1 MKSSSR
7 NILWNFSPRIVDRY
21 IAREF
26 LFSYMVA
33 ILVILSLRILIDLF
47 VQFDEFIESQ
57 PGGSAPGALTVI
69 GYIVDYY
76 GPKTLEYFR
85 DFSGTIILLA
95 AAFSLARLSR
105 QNELVAILA
114 SGVSLKRV
122 IAPIVILGFALN
134 LVMSFDQEV
143 ILPPLAD
150 RLARSSDEM
159 AALHTISVELLPDG
173 GSDLKNQPLP
183 DQSLFRARKYDPEN
197 KTIDDLLVILRRQ
210 GQMIGR
216 VTADKAA
223 WDKDQ
228 KLWRL
233 ENGWQI
239 TTDSFTNVEKS
250 VPLAVYRSSFS
261 ADYLWLQRN
270 SDYKTLMSSAELSR
284 LLRRGM
290 KPAEYNEIITE
301 KHFRVTDPIINMVM
315 LLLSLPLLVSR
326 ERRSTKT
333 ALLLA
338 LLGAGGCFLATFTC
352 KLLAGG
358 VLDPFLTAS
367 LPVIIFFPLSIL
379 GFDSI
384 KT

>member
-1 MKSSSR
+1 MKPLHR
-7 NILWNFSPRIVDRY
+7 NILGHFTPRIVDRY

-57 PGGSAPGALTVI
+57 PDGSAPGALTVI

-122 IAPIVILGFALN
+122 IAPIVILSFTLN
-134 LVMSFDQEV
+134 LLMSFDQEV

-159 AALHTISVELLPDG
+159 AGLHTVSVELLPDG
-173 GSDLKNQPLP
+173 GSEPKNQPLP
-183 DQSLFRARKYDPEN
+183 DQSLFRARRYDPEK
-197 KTIDDLLVILRRQ
+197 KTIDNLLVILRHE
-210 GQMIGR
+210 GQMTGR
-216 VTADKAA
+216 ITAEKAA
-223 WDKDQ
+223 WDQEQ

-233 ENGWQI
+233 ENGWLISTDNAANGEKI
-239 TTDSFTNVEKS
+239 T
-250 VPLAVYRSSFS
+250 PLAVYRSSFS

-270 SDYKTLMSSAELSR
+270 SDYKTLMSSAELTG

-301 KHFRVTDPIINMVM
+301 KHFRITDPIINMVM
-315 LLLSLPLLVSR
+315 LLLSLPLLASR

-358 VLDPFLTAS
+358 MLDPFLTAS

-379 GFDSI
+379 SYDSI